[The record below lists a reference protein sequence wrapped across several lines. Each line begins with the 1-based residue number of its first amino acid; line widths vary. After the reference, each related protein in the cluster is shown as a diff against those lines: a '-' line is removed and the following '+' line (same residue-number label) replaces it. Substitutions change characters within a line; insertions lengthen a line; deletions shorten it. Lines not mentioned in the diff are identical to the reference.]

1 MELVLQTKNDYI
13 ESTFVKIYQNS
24 WREGTREYK
33 EIKINMRVFCIERF
47 VYENIMQKYK
57 FNLYEKY
64 CKSINCIQK
73 QFYKYIIFYISDFN
87 TNILCWE

>member
-13 ESTFVKIYQNS
+13 ESMFVKIYQNS

-33 EIKINMRVFCIERF
+33 KNINMRVFYIERF
-47 VYENIMQKYK
+47 VYENIMQKCK

-64 CKSINCIQK
+64 CKGFNYIQK
-73 QFYKYIIFYISDFN
+73 QFYTYIISDFN

>member
-13 ESTFVKIYQNS
+13 ESMFVKIYQNS

-33 EIKINMRVFCIERF
+33 KRKINMWVFYIERF
-47 VYENIMQKYK
+47 VYENIMQKYM
-57 FNLYEKY
+57 FNLYEEY
-64 CKSINCIQK
+64 CKGFNYVQK

>member
-1 MELVLQTKNDYI
+1 M
-13 ESTFVKIYQNS
+13 FVKIYRNS

-33 EIKINMRVFCIERF
+33 KRKIHMRVFYIERF

-64 CKSINCIQK
+64 CKIINCIQK
-73 QFYKYIIFYISDFN
+73 LFYKYIVFYISDFN

>member
-1 MELVLQTKNDYI
+1 MELVLQTKNDYT
-13 ESTFVKIYQNS
+13 ESMFVKIYQKP

-33 EIKINMRVFCIERF
+33 KRKMSMRVFYIERF

-64 CKSINCIQK
+64 RKCFNYIQK
-73 QFYKYIIFYISDFN
+73 QFYKYIIFYISKFN

>member
-1 MELVLQTKNDYI
+1 MELVLQTKSDYI
-13 ESTFVKIYQNS
+13 ESMFVKIYQNS
-24 WREGTREYK
+24 WREETREYK
-33 EIKINMRVFCIERF
+33 KRKINMRVFYVERF
-47 VYENIMQKYK
+47 VYENIMQKYI

-64 CKSINCIQK
+64 CKIINCIQK

>member
-1 MELVLQTKNDYI
+1 M
-13 ESTFVKIYQNS
+13 FVKIYQNS

-33 EIKINMRVFCIERF
+33 QRKINMRGFYIERL
-47 VYENIMQKYK
+47 VYENIIQKYK